1 MVATE
6 VWKSRCSV
14 SSATLTMVMSRV
26 TMIAPSMI
34 VRASLTSSAGSLSG
48 AAEGVAVV
56 ISSCYAELAVA
67 VKTSDGAL
75 LTVSA
80 GWLATVP
87 AMEASYDLRERKRTR
102 TRLMIQAEAMRLFA
116 ENGYENTTVEQIAYA
131 AAISPRTFFRY
142 FPTKEDVVLWD
153 EYDPIAVDL
162 FEARPEG
169 ESPADT
175 LRAIIREAVAGL
187 YRRDPEQLLV
197 RARLLGSVPELRA
210 RMLEQQD
217 SGNELLASL
226 LARRHGRP
234 VDDLGIRVLASAF
247 GAAITIAV
255 DAWQKEGGESDLL
268 ELVERAIDALATG
281 LRELEAEAP

>member
-1 MVATE
+1 M
-6 VWKSRCSV
+6 
-14 SSATLTMVMSRV
+14 
-26 TMIAPSMI
+26 
-34 VRASLTSSAGSLSG
+34 
-48 AAEGVAVV
+48 
-56 ISSCYAELAVA
+56 
-67 VKTSDGAL
+67 
-75 LTVSA
+75 TVSA
-80 GWLATVP
+80 GRVATVP

-255 DAWQKEGGESDLL
+255 DAWQKDGGESDLL

>member
-1 MVATE
+1 
-6 VWKSRCSV
+6 
-14 SSATLTMVMSRV
+14 
-26 TMIAPSMI
+26 
-34 VRASLTSSAGSLSG
+34 
-48 AAEGVAVV
+48 
-56 ISSCYAELAVA
+56 
-67 VKTSDGAL
+67 
-75 LTVSA
+75 
-80 GWLATVP
+80 
-87 AMEASYDLRERKRTR
+87 
-102 TRLMIQAEAMRLFA
+102 MIQAEAMRLFA

-131 AAISPRTFFRY
+131 AAISPRTYFRY

-169 ESPADT
+169 ESPAET